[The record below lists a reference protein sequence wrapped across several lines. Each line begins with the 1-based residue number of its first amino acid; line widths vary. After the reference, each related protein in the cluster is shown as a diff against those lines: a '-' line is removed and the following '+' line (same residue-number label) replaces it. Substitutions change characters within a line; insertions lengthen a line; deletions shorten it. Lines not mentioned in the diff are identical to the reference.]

1 MGTRKGQ
8 PWVAV
13 VEDDADVRT
22 AVKDLLTSNGFRA
35 RGYSSAEAF
44 LQSALFGAAGCVVLD
59 YRLPGMNG
67 LELQRQLRTR
77 GLNTPVIFVTSDPN
91 ISMVASA
98 DALAVLRKPFDP
110 DELASLV
117 KSALLQR

>member
-22 AVKDLLTSNGFRA
+22 AVKDLLTSNGLRA

-44 LQSALFGAAGCVVLD
+44 LQSALFGTAGCVVLD

>member
-22 AVKDLLTSNGFRA
+22 AVRDLLTSNGLHA

-44 LQSALFGAAGCVVLD
+44 LQSALLGTAGCIVLD

-77 GLNTPVIFVTSDPN
+77 GLNTPVIFVTSDAN
-91 ISMVASA
+91 ISMVANT

-117 KSALLQR
+117 KSALLQP